1 MGINKRLQEADERR
15 QSIGDLKVQ
24 NLSAQLAKVSLA
36 QQKKEEQVQEKSW
49 KTKEVIEAKLSTAD
63 EKKASHLT
71 EMKSKVAEHMS
82 KIEKAQK
89 ELEAQIE
96 AARLAAEASLTE
108 KLTKTEENKNLQL
121 EGVLSKIKEH
131 QEYVTKVRSN
141 QDEMLKPKVEE
152 LQVKIKAKEER
163 AREL

>member
-1 MGINKRLQEADERR
+1 MG
-15 QSIGDLKVQ
+15 
-24 NLSAQLAKVSLA
+24 
-36 QQKKEEQVQEKSW
+36 
-49 KTKEVIEAKLSTAD
+49 EVIEAKLSTAD

-71 EMKSKVAEHMS
+71 EMKSKAAEHMS

-152 LQVKIKAKEER
+152 LQVKLA
-163 AREL
+163 